1 MAEAIQTGVQAGV
14 QAALAAN
21 AAEAAAPRQ
30 QQNRRHN
37 PVFEDDGDG
46 SDEDNPFGDNP
57 NHQRHQQDRGQ
68 QQRNAENTRW
78 TSGIKLDIPEYHG
91 SSQPEELLDWFVTV
105 DEFLE
110 FKDVPTNKKVP
121 LITTRFRG
129 HAASWWNQLKL
140 SRTRRGKEKI
150 IVWDKLK
157 KQMHKD
163 HAQSRST
170 LMSFYQMLTRVDIN
184 DSEDQLVASLL
195 QDYDLNY
202 RMLHQFDPRSV
213 SEARQ
218 RAVLVE
224 QQNRLRN
231 NQWAG
236 NTKARNTTSSTEES
250 KASTGRDTTTGPRAN
265 PRSTEPATDAVK
277 PRPSRPNALRN
288 CLAPKSTEAWQ
299 RISLFSS
306 TCTVK
311 GKICRFVID
320 SGCSANVVSKKAVK
334 KVDLTT
340 KTHPH
345 PYRLLWMQTGAEVLV
360 SKRTLLSLSIGSFY
374 KDTLYCDIAPMDV
387 SHIILGR
394 PWQYDHEVMYNGK

>member
-140 SRTRRGKEKI
+140 S
-150 IVWDKLK
+150 
-157 KQMHKD
+157 HKD

-277 PRPSRPNALRN
+277 PRPSRPNALRCFTCGN
-288 CLAPKSTEAWQ
+288 ED
-299 RISLFSS
+299 IS
-306 TCTVK
+306 
-311 GKICRFVID
+311 RRR
-320 SGCSANVVSKKAVK
+320 A
-334 KVDLTT
+334 
-340 KTHPH
+340 
-345 PYRLLWMQTGAEVLV
+345 
-360 SKRTLLSLSIGSFY
+360 
-374 KDTLYCDIAPMDV
+374 
-387 SHIILGR
+387 
-394 PWQYDHEVMYNGK
+394 